1 MRVVCNTSPLI
12 LLAKIQRL
20 DLLIQLYDEIIIPE
34 AVLDEICIKSTRE
47 TDQIRALL
55 EERKFHYR
63 KTSEETLAEL
73 SPDLGHGEREAIA
86 LALETKADLVVLDD
100 QQGRNVSQ
108 SKNLQTTGTIGVLIE
123 AKERGFIH
131 SLRNELDRLVE
142 AGMWISEIFYHRVLQ
157 ELGE

>member
-20 DLLIQLYDEIIIPE
+20 DLLVQLYDEIIIPE
-34 AVLDEICIKSTRE
+34 AVLDEIWIKPTWE

-55 EERKFHYR
+55 KERKYDRR
-63 KTSEETLAEL
+63 KASGESTAEL
-73 SPDLGHGEREAIA
+73 STDLGHGEREAIA
-86 LALETKADLVVLDD
+86 LAMETKADMLIIDD
-100 QQGRNVSQ
+100 HQGRAVSQ

-123 AKERGFIH
+123 AKERGFID
-131 SLRNELDRLVE
+131 SLRNELDRLIE
-142 AGMWISEIFYHRVLQ
+142 AGMWISEIFYHRILQ